1 MKKETIRTIF
11 FTVIIIIGSVWFIRF
26 FIIEPYRITPGQ
38 MENSLLPGDR
48 LWVDK
53 WSLRWGNRNPKYR
66 DVLVFELPE
75 IAQTQSG
82 VTEIAIARCIG
93 LPLSLIHI

>member
-53 WSLRWGNRNPKYR
+53 WSFRWGNETRNTEMSWCSNYPK
-66 DVLVFELPE
+66 
-75 IAQTQSG
+75 
-82 VTEIAIARCIG
+82 
-93 LPLSLIHI
+93 SLKPNRV

>member
-48 LWVDK
+48 LWSISGRFGGEPETRNTEMSWYSNYPK
-53 WSLRWGNRNPKYR
+53 SLKPNR
-66 DVLVFELPE
+66 V
-75 IAQTQSG
+75 
-82 VTEIAIARCIG
+82 
-93 LPLSLIHI
+93 

>member
-38 MENSLLPGDR
+38 MENEHCRETGYGSISGR
-48 LWVDK
+48 F
-53 WSLRWGNRNPKYR
+53 GGETETRN
-66 DVLVFELPE
+66 
-75 IAQTQSG
+75 
-82 VTEIAIARCIG
+82 TEM
-93 LPLSLIHI
+93 S

>member
-53 WSLRWGNRNPKYR
+53 WSFR
-66 DVLVFELPE
+66 
-75 IAQTQSG
+75 
-82 VTEIAIARCIG
+82 
-93 LPLSLIHI
+93 